1 MKAAGTPPC
10 TRASADRLSI
20 RRDANCAT
28 KNSCRTQAGRRSAH
42 GHCAKRSGNTCKRN
56 EGRNERT
63 SSVLVSYRPEAG
75 APRRQCRS
83 QIPPC
88 ALTFPSSA
96 VATPNPY
103 PARFAKPLR
112 ENSARR
118 GPTMLR
124 EDEKRDGNGWRWRCS
139 EDFCE
144 VERE

>member
-1 MKAAGTPPC
+1 M
-10 TRASADRLSI
+10 
-20 RRDANCAT
+20 
-28 KNSCRTQAGRRSAH
+28 KNSCRTRAGRRSARD
-42 GHCAKRSGNTCKRN
+42 HCAKRSGNTCKSN

-103 PARFAKPLR
+103 PARSAMPLR

-118 GPTMLR
+118 GPTMLS
-124 EDEKRDGNGWRWRCS
+124 EDERHGGSGWGTRCNEIGTSENRDIGTS
-139 EDFCE
+139 ENLDIGKSGHRFFN
-144 VERE
+144 REKVG